1 MSFLLTKIL
10 VVVIILILVKQK
22 IRIAEMKEE
31 LDYNEHRRHHLVVK
45 VNDLEKELKRQKGYV
60 KELYTFKHNTEYE
73 QRRKSAFWSAS

>member
-1 MSFLLTKIL
+1 
-10 VVVIILILVKQK
+10 
-22 IRIAEMKEE
+22 MKEE